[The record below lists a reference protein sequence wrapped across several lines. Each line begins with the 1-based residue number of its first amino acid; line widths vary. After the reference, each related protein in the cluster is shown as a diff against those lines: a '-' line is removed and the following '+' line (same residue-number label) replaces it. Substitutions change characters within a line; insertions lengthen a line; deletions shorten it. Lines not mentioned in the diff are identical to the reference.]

1 MNDWESIYIIDCDI
15 PGRAKNA
22 LIAEFGDAVTLGDI
36 KDMPLGH
43 FRNMKGVGPAAVQ
56 NIVAAMT
63 NALKGT
69 RPKASVSLIEA
80 AMEKVDTNE

>member
-22 LIAEFGDAVTLGDI
+22 LISEFGDAVTLGDI

-56 NIVAAMT
+56 HIVAAMT